1 MKRAAAV
8 LAVVMALFAGYIAAV
23 SALLSVDKA
32 RTRAISQLS
41 AWSGRTVTAGENAE
55 LELFPSPSLILSDL
69 HVSGPGGDRENE
81 VVVAER
87 VTADIRLLPLLIG
100 RIRLGALTL
109 DNADIRL
116 LRDSEGRRNWQFDS
130 APAAVQLALSG
141 DLPFDRFV
149 LNNATI
155 TYDNRKRDE
164 SETAE
169 VASLTLDW
177 EDIRQP
183 AVLRG
188 TVTTRGETVAF
199 RARLGNAPAFFD
211 GKTTAFSAELT
222 GDMLNARFDGE
233 VADHKAVRFSGELD
247 ASGPSLRRIIGF
259 FGGPRTTGP
268 GLGPIA
274 ISGHTEFKP
283 DRFFVDR
290 GSVQLDDN
298 SATGTLSVSI
308 PDKGGKPKLTGTLAF
323 SAMDITPYLQALGG
337 ADNVA
342 WRERRIDTDWFDNFD
357 ADVRISAESIVAGRY
372 TFGSTAASAFMTNRL
387 LEFGLAQAMF
397 YGGVLSGTISVTD
410 LEGIAGQVADI
421 QLRASEFNLGETVG
435 AATGSPDLGGTATM
449 SLDLET
455 RGDTLGAQADSLTG
469 SLTVVSTEG
478 GIPDFGLGAAS
489 DALAAGTPLHGVSRG
504 GASFYQR
511 LKIGG
516 RIGGRRVILD
526 DLLLAASDYSAS
538 LKGTISLADHRIDL
552 TGSIGSGGE
561 DGRRGQ
567 LQISGPVAGPTV
579 TLTLP

>member
-8 LAVVMALFAGYIAAV
+8 LAVVMVLFAGYIAAV

-41 AWSGRTVTAGENAE
+41 AWSGRVVTAGEEAE

-69 HVSGPGGDRENE
+69 HVSGPGGGRDNE

-87 VTADIRLLPLLIG
+87 VKADIRLVPLLIG
-100 RIRLGALTL
+100 RISLGALRL
-109 DNADIRL
+109 DNAEIRL
-116 LRDSEGRRNWQFDS
+116 LRDSEGLRNWQFDS

-149 LNNATI
+149 LNNARI
-155 TYDNRKRDE
+155 TYDNRKRGE

-169 VASLTLDW
+169 VSSLELDW
-177 EDIRQP
+177 ADIREP
-183 AVLRG
+183 ATLSA
-188 TVTTRGETVAF
+188 TVTARGETVAF

-211 GKTTAFSAELT
+211 GKVTAFSAELT
-222 GDMLNARFDGE
+222 SDMLNARFDGE
-233 VADHKAVRFSGELD
+233 LADYKAFRFSGQLD

-259 FGGPRTTGP
+259 AGGPRTTGP
-268 GLGPIA
+268 GLGSIA
-274 ISGHTEFKP
+274 ISGHTELKP

-290 GSVQLDDN
+290 GSLQLDDN

-308 PDKGGKPKLTGTLAF
+308 PANGGKPKLTGTLAF
-323 SAMDITPYLQALGG
+323 SAMDITPYLHALGG
-337 ADNVA
+337 ADDVT

-357 ADVRISAESIVAGRY
+357 ADVRISAEQIVAGRY

-387 LEFGLAQAMF
+387 LEIGLAQAMF

-410 LEGIAGQVADI
+410 LEGIEGQVADI
-421 QLRASEFNLGETVG
+421 QLRATDFNLGETVS

-449 SLDLET
+449 SLDLAA
-455 RGDTLGAQADSLTG
+455 RGETLGTQADGLTG
-469 SLTVVSTEG
+469 SLSVVATEG

-504 GASFYQR
+504 GATFYQR
-511 LKIGG
+511 LKIACTIGNG
-516 RIGGRRVILD
+516 RIILN
-526 DLLLAASDYSAS
+526 DLLLAASNYTAS
-538 LKGTISLADHRIDL
+538 LQGTFGVADRRIELA
-552 TGSIGSGGE
+552 GSIGTGSE
-561 DGRRGQ
+561 NARQGQ
-567 LQISGPVAGPTV
+567 LRIDGPVTGPTV